1 MAFDILVIPLI
12 ADDNERSFSSAR
24 DLITYRR
31 NRLKEDIIEASE
43 CLHNWYGRPQSNGA
57 SKSAASAADCEETGI
72 EADWASTF
80 VKNKVEM

>member
-1 MAFDILVIPLI
+1 M

-43 CLHNWYGRPQSNGA
+43 CLHNWYGRREA
-57 SKSAASAADCEETGI
+57 SVDVGGKADTVDHEEADI
-72 EADWASTF
+72 EAD
-80 VKNKVEM
+80 